1 MYWIIGA
8 VAVGGV
14 LAWLSSEESSARD
27 SYYQSTQRLTLESKQ
42 RRLQIAHARQDYAQ
56 ARDYHAQ
63 VALHFASLQTA
74 SACYDNYNHHKKML
88 DLFQQKREA
97 FADRIITIKQLLPT
111 TKGVAKKELL
121 AELALLRQYHQ
132 EAKQAFTE
140 VKELKMKFLDEVRL
154 LNQQTHQL
162 KCYIRDN
169 CGVRGQDWYARSEQR
184 RLARCA

>member
-42 RRLQIAHARQDYAQ
+42 RRLQISHARQDY
-56 ARDYHAQ
+56 AQ

-74 SACYDNYNHHKKML
+74 SDCYDNYNHHKQMF
-88 DLFQQKREA
+88 DLFQQKCEA
-97 FADRIITIKQLLPT
+97 FAERIIAIKQLLPT
-111 TKGVAKKELL
+111 TKSIAKKDLL
-121 AELALLRQYHQ
+121 AQLALLRQYNQ
-132 EAKQAFTE
+132 EAKQAIAE
-140 VKELKMKFLDEVRL
+140 VKALKIKFLDEVRL

-162 KCYIRDN
+162 KYYIRDN
-169 CGVRGQDWYARSEQR
+169 CGVRGQHWYARSEQR